1 MIKALEETNYNLS
14 ETAVKLYIHKNTLV
28 YRYNKM
34 KDYLGVDPMG
44 SMDGREFLSLL
55 FMYLAQKE

>member
-1 MIKALEETNYNLS
+1 
-14 ETAVKLYIHKNTLV
+14 
-28 YRYNKM
+28 M